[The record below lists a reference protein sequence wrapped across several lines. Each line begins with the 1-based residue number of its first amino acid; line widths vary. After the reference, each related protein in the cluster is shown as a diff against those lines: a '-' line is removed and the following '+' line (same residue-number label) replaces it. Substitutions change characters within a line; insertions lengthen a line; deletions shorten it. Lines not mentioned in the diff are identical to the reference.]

1 MRIWLTRYMCVY
13 GFTSHSMYN
22 ADDVS
27 ISVVSKEP
35 KYELHVA
42 EDMFK
47 QYDKC
52 IQNSKGSL

>member
-1 MRIWLTRYMCVY
+1 
-13 GFTSHSMYN
+13 MYN

-52 IQNSKGSL
+52 IQNSKGSLWRREVWMPKHS